1 MGEDHSHPQ
10 ARKKLSREEIM
21 KLEVEEIKKH
31 RWIESE
37 KKGYDIGSYVAA
49 LDWIEK
55 YAVEFRKYWENY
67 GEDDDAP
74 SCP

>member
-1 MGEDHSHPQ
+1 MGEDNTQ
-10 ARKKLSREEIM
+10 QVKKRLSREEIM
-21 KLEVEEIKKH
+21 KLEVEEIKRH

-55 YAVEFRKYWENY
+55 YAEEFRRYWENY
-67 GEDDDAP
+67 GGDDDVS
-74 SCP
+74 SCS